1 MDFAAARFNMVE
13 NQIRTNRIDE
23 PRLLQALAAVPREPF
38 LPLGLR
44 GHAYADDD
52 LPLGG
57 GRVMIEPLVLA
68 QLVQAATIGPD
79 DVVLAIGDA
88 TGWASAV
95 LSRLASTVVALESDP
110 ERARTIA
117 ARLAEREVDTVAVV
131 TGDFAAGYPAQAPY
145 DVIILFGAVA
155 EIPPALPGQLADHGR
170 LVAVVA
176 PRPGTG
182 SGVRLVRA
190 GAAIGQERPFDAATA
205 YLPGL
210 APRPT
215 FRL

>member
-13 NQIRTNRIDE
+13 NQIRTNRIDQ
-23 PRLLQALAAVPREPF
+23 PRLLQALAATPREPF
-38 LPLGLR
+38 LPLALR
-44 GHAYADDD
+44 GCAYADAD
-52 LPLGG
+52 LPLGQ
-57 GRVMIEPLVLA
+57 GRVLIQPLVMA
-68 QLVQAATIGPD
+68 QLVQAAAIGPD

-110 ERARTIA
+110 ERARAVA
-117 ARLAEREVDTVAVV
+117 ARLAEREVDNVAVV
-131 TGDFAAGYPAQAPY
+131 EGEFAAGYPAQAPY
-145 DVIILFGAVA
+145 DAILLFGAVA
-155 EIPPALPGQLADHGR
+155 ALPPALPAQLAEHGR

-182 SGVRLVRA
+182 AGVRVVRA
-190 GAAIGQERPFDAATA
+190 GAAFGQEKPFDAATA

-210 APRPT
+210 GPRPV